1 MRLRDYQVDALN
13 DTYTYF
19 TEHTGNPL
27 VVLPTG
33 AGKSLFIAEWMR
45 GVLAMDPRARILCLT
60 HVRELV
66 AQNHAELIGL
76 WPGAPAGI
84 YSAGLK
90 KRQIGARILF
100 GSVQSLFKKALAIQQ
115 CDMLLIDEAHLV
127 PRDATTMYGR
137 IIKELRDLNPNMK
150 VIGLTATPYR
160 MDQGLLY
167 GEGEIFTHVAHET
180 PVRLLIEQGFLA
192 PLVSRTRAGA
202 QIDTTGIHTRLGEF
216 VASELEEAAIE
227 PEVVEKIADDI
238 VANGHDR
245 RGWLF
250 FGVSI
255 KHCELMAGEL
265 RARGVTAEV
274 ISADTPGEERER
286 IITSFKNMAIQCL
299 CSMGVLTT
307 GFNAKHVDLIALAR
321 PTNSTGLY
329 IQMVGRGTRCIGANI
344 EESKANGKANCMVL
358 DYGGNIRRHGPFD
371 EPFAPTARKGPKG
384 DEPGAMPL
392 KDCPTCENEVVIAAR
407 VCPVCGHEFPP
418 PERRVNTAA
427 DFAPIL
433 APPPQWTLVDGVTYN
448 EHFPRDATKPSSLRA
463 NYQCGMTFH
472 QEWVSFNGTGYAR
485 QLAERWWNKRAIDR
499 EAPVPATTA
508 EAVARARAGEII
520 APSEIQLKREGKYT
534 RVNGHRFAGQ
544 SVPALLSAGPGV
556 SLPAS
561 GPSA

>member
-1 MRLRDYQVDALN
+1 MRLRDYQVDALV
-13 DTYTYF
+13 DTYNYF
-19 TEHTGNPL
+19 EKETGNPL

-33 AGKSLFIAEWMR
+33 AGKSLWIAEWSR
-45 GVLAMDPRARILCLT
+45 GILAMDPRARILCLT

-76 WPGAPAGI
+76 WPDAPAGI
-84 YSAGLK
+84 YAAGLR

-100 GSVQSLFKKALAIQQ
+100 GSVQSLYKKALAIQQ

-137 IIKELRDLNPNMK
+137 IIKELREINPKMK

-167 GEGEIFTHVAHET
+167 GAGEIFTHVAHET
-180 PVRLLIEQGFLA
+180 PVRLLIEQGYLA
-192 PLVSRTRAGA
+192 PLVSRTRKGV

-216 VASELEEAAIE
+216 VASELEEAAMD
-227 PEVVEKIADDI
+227 PAVVEAIADDI
-238 VANGHDR
+238 VAEGVDR

-255 KHCELMAGEL
+255 KHCELMASEL

-274 ISADTPGEERER
+274 VSSETDPADRDR

-321 PTNSTGLY
+321 PTKSTGLY
-329 IQMVGRGTRCIGANI
+329 IQMVGRGTRCIGAEI
-344 EESKANGKANCMVL
+344 EESVANGKANCMVL

-371 EPFAPTARKGPKG
+371 EPFAPSAVKVKG
-384 DEPGAMPL
+384 EPTGEERMPL
-392 KDCPTCENEVVIAAR
+392 KECPDCQNEVMIATR
-407 VCPVCGHEFPP
+407 FCPCCGYEFPP
-418 PERRVNTAA
+418 PERKVSTAA

-433 APPPQWTLVDGVTYN
+433 APPPQWTYVDGVSYAR
-448 EHFPRDATKPSSLRA
+448 HPGKDGKPDTLRVT
-463 NYQCGMTFH
+463 YQCGLTFH
-472 QEWVSFNGTGYAR
+472 SEWVCFDHPTDNYAFVKA
-485 QLAERWWNKRAIDR
+485 QRWWEKRQTDTL
-499 EAPVPATTA
+499 PPAA
-508 EAVARARAGEII
+508 SVEGALSDVASLKC
-520 APSEIQLKREGKYT
+520 PSEILLKKEGKFT
-534 RVNGHRFAGQ
+534 RVNGHRFAGDT
-544 SVPALLSAGPGV
+544 VPNLLKSGPGL
-556 SLPAS
+556 SLPTAAAS
-561 GPSA
+561 A